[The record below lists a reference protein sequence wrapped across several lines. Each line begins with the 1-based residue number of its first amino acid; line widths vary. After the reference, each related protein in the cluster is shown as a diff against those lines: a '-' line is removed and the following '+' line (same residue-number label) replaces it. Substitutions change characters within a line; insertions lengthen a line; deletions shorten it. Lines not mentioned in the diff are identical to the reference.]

1 MLQLCF
7 FVQFGLQLFYAFCCV
22 ANAVYM
28 THVDT
33 STSRHPY
40 PISQAMDVGIVFVIA
55 VNAAVIGI
63 AIDTP
68 HHMAIWEV
76 VEIVPW

>member
-1 MLQLCF
+1 MI
-7 FVQFGLQLFYAFCCV
+7 
-22 ANAVYM
+22 
-28 THVDT
+28 HVR
-33 STSRHPY
+33 SMSRNPY
-40 PISQAMDVGIVFVIA
+40 PYSSLKRRTCTPWYLKNSGETHEQAMDVGIVFVIA

-68 HHMAIWEV
+68 QHMGIWEV

>member
-1 MLQLCF
+1 
-7 FVQFGLQLFYAFCCV
+7 
-22 ANAVYM
+22 M
-28 THVDT
+28 THVGVYVKK
-33 STSRHPY
+33 SLPLKQKL
-40 PISQAMDVGIVFVIA
+40 ISQAMDVGIVFVIA